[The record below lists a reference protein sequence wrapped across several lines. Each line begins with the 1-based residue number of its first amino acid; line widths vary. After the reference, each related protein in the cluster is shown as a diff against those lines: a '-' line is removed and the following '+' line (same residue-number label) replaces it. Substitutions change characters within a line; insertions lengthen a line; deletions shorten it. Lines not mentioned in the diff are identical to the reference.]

1 MRKALPDKL
10 IESLGAH
17 ALACAAR
24 LDACIGAVSLAGC
37 APYDAKGLDWL
48 AGQGQD
54 SKSPALYTPSRIHVI
69 DVFHLDVDE
78 TLASLKGET
87 ELRKFVEPQRIE
99 LLKADVA
106 GFVEEMASILPEVD
120 KKALLENDEL
130 GSSTVKSFHVSL
142 KHSVDGWVDDDLS
155 CISPWG
161 FELSEIKA
169 KVFLYH
175 GNHDLMVP
183 YTHGQWL
190 AKNIS
195 REYLTEHLIEGEG
208 HISIWIKH
216 LDSMLKE
223 LASLRG

>member
-1 MRKALPDKL
+1 LRTALPDKL
-10 IESLGAH
+10 IESLGSH

-54 SKSPALYTPSRIHVI
+54 N
-69 DVFHLDVDE
+69 VDE

-142 KHSVDGWVDDDLS
+142 KHSVDGWVDDDLA
-155 CISPWG
+155 CINPWG

-216 LDSMLKE
+216 LDNMLKE
-223 LASLRG
+223 LASLRR